1 MVLTMDGVTVGTGNS
16 TSGCFLELTKLCRLS
31 KFQLALGK
39 VDLKLKHFAST
50 AVDAKCMLN
59 RSAMPF
65 VSSIM
70 QSPSLK
76 QLTDCVF
83 FLPPVKDLIVFY
95 IDLELFLLASKA
107 SLKYSHLALQM
118 TLTALFLSTLFF
130 SHQKNLK
137 SLQLWD
143 SYLWDAVDLKWV
155 WTSKELVEAVSHNSY
170 IRENAS
176 QALS

>member
-1 MVLTMDGVTVGTGNS
+1 MVTVGTGNS

-39 VDLKLKHFAST
+39 VDLKLP
-50 AVDAKCMLN
+50 AVDAKCILN

-65 VSSIM
+65 VSSVM

-76 QLTDCVF
+76 QLTDCAF

-95 IDLELFLLASKA
+95 IDLELFMLASKA

-130 SHQKNLK
+130 SHQKNMK

-155 WTSKELVEAVSHNSY
+155 WTSKEHVEAVSHISY
-170 IRENAS
+170 IKDNAS